1 MQGLPSLSPPPER
14 TESQLSV
21 VAGGGSKVLGSA
33 FLASPHQTP
42 SFPSSRDK
50 AKELWD
56 TLYQLETDKF
66 EFGEKL
72 KRQKYD
78 VSPGISGFWACGVLL
93 SGEVGR
99 GRSTLSPVIL
109 WSCLCLET
117 RLH

>member
-1 MQGLPSLSPPPER
+1 M
-14 TESQLSV
+14 LSV
-21 VAGGGSKVLGSA
+21 VAGRGSRVLGSA
-33 FLASPHQTP
+33 FLASPHQTS

-78 VSPGISGFWACGVLL
+78 VSPDISSSWVCRVLL
-93 SGEVGR
+93 SR
-99 GRSTLSPVIL
+99 GGQLSSHIPVIF

-117 RLH
+117 WLH

>member
-1 MQGLPSLSPPPER
+1 M
-14 TESQLSV
+14 
-21 VAGGGSKVLGSA
+21 VLGPSPKELSHNSLWWLEEEVESWA
-33 FLASPHQTP
+33 LPFLASSHQAS

-78 VSPGISGFWACGVLL
+78 VSLGISGSWVYRVSLFRGGQL
-93 SGEVGR
+93 SLQSYSGPAF
-99 GRSTLSPVIL
+99 TLRHGSIE
-109 WSCLCLET
+109 SS
-117 RLH
+117 

>member
-1 MQGLPSLSPPPER
+1 M
-14 TESQLSV
+14 
-21 VAGGGSKVLGSA
+21 VAGGGSKVLDPA
-33 FLASPHQTP
+33 FVASPHQTLLF
-42 SFPSSRDK
+42 SSSRDK

-78 VSPGISGFWACGVLL
+78 VSPGISGSRACRVLL
-93 SGEVGR
+93 SGGGGVN
-99 GRSTLSPVIL
+99 SLPHIPVIL

-117 RLH
+117 WLH

>member
-1 MQGLPSLSPPPER
+1 MALPNGTKPVLR
-14 TESQLSV
+14 RIKSQLFV
-21 VAGGGSKVLGSA
+21 VAGGGSRVLGP
-33 FLASPHQTP
+33 ASPTSYQTS

-78 VSPGISGFWACGVLL
+78 VSLAISRSWAYKVSFSLGGGSV
-93 SGEVGR
+93 V
-99 GRSTLSPVIL
+99 SP
-109 WSCLCLET
+109 
-117 RLH
+117 